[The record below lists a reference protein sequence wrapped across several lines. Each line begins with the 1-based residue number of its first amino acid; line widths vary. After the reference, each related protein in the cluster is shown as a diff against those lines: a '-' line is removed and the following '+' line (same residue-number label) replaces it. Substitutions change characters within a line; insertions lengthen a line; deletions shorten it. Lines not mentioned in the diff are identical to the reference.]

1 MGITRK
7 SGFTIVELLI
17 VIVVIGI
24 LAAIVVVAYN
34 GVTERAKI
42 NQASSE
48 LASFKKAMLAYKT
61 VNGELP
67 PVGDA
72 WNYDTDPPSCAY
84 VTSLIAAL
92 SGAGYTG
99 FKTQDPWGNCWG
111 YDDNDCNTGSTAGA
125 LTYMKSVGPGG
136 LNGGTD
142 DVTVQI
148 SVKEATGC

>member
-1 MGITRK
+1 MGIRRH

-48 LASFKKAMLAYKT
+48 LSSFKKAMLAYKA

-72 WNYDTDPPSCAY
+72 WNYGTDPPSCAY
-84 VTSLIAAL
+84 IVNLVAAL
-92 SGAGYTG
+92 TGAGYTG
-99 FKTQDPWGNCWG
+99 FKTTDPWGNCWG
-111 YDDNDCNTGSTAGA
+111 YDDNDCNTGSLGGA
-125 LTYMKSVGPGG
+125 NTYMESVGPNG
-136 LNGGTD
+136 LNGTD
-142 DVTVQI
+142 DIGIHI
-148 SVKEATGC
+148 STKEATGC